1 MKPLQRRSFLK
12 ATVSVAAAS
21 ALPAPLSA
29 IAQDTAAPAA
39 KVVVVHGKDLAKMLE
54 AGIAKLGGWS
64 AFIKPGMKVALKP
77 NVAWNSQPEQGG
89 NTHPDLIK
97 ACVLAAE
104 AKGASSINIPENT
117 CHPEKATFKASG
129 VEEALKGT
137 KARLY
142 RPAKDDYREV
152 GIPKGKIVKTAN
164 VPKDILDCDC
174 LINMPVAK
182 SHSATT
188 LTLSMKNWMG
198 SVPNADRQG
207 WHRNGL
213 HQCIADFS
221 TFIKPKLVIID
232 ASRIMLTKGPQGPGD
247 LAHPNEIILST
258 DPVAADAY
266 AATLFKKEPFDIGY
280 IKIAHEMGI
289 GCGDLK
295 KITIERVEA

>member
-1 MKPLQRRSFLK
+1 MNSVKRRSFLK
-12 ATVSVAAAS
+12 TTVSAAAVS
-21 ALPAPLSA
+21 ALPSAPLG
-29 IAQDTAAPAA
+29 AQETAAPAA
-39 KVVVVHGKDLAKMLE
+39 TVVVVHGKDIPKMLA
-54 AGIAKLGGWS
+54 AGIAKLGGWE
-64 AFIKPGMKVALKP
+64 AFIKPGMKVVIKP
-77 NVAWNSQPEQGG
+77 NVAWNSKPDQGG
-89 NTHPDLIK
+89 NTHPDLVR

-104 AKGASSINIPENT
+104 AQGASKIALPENT
-117 CHPEKATFKASG
+117 CHDEKSTYKISG
-129 VEEALKGT
+129 VEAALKGT

-142 RPAKDDYREV
+142 RPAKGDYKQV
-152 GIPKGKIVKTAN
+152 DIPKGKVAKSAG
-164 VPKDILDCDC
+164 VPKDILECDC

-182 SHSATT
+182 HHSGAT

-198 SVPNADRQG
+198 SIANENRRA
-207 WHRNGL
+207 WHRDGL

-232 ASRIMLTKGPQGPGD
+232 ATRIMLTKGPQGPGD
-247 LAHPNEIILST
+247 LAHPEEIILST

-280 IKIAHEMGI
+280 IKLGHEMGI